1 MEDQKRIV
9 EINGVKVEVDLRTA
23 KRVDEF
29 KVGDRV
35 KLLVKGYSDYK
46 SCYGVIIG
54 FDEFKKLPTLIV
66 AYIDDGYS
74 ADIKTAYINAESKDL
89 ELCHISEGDFL
100 NLKASDVLAK
110 LNRDIEKH
118 ERDIEDLKAKIEFFN
133 RHMNHTFKLER

>member
-1 MEDQKRIV
+1 MEEQKRIV

-29 KVGDRV
+29 KVGDKV

-46 SCYGVIIG
+46 SCYAVIIG

-66 AYIDDGYS
+66 AYIEDGYN
-74 ADIKTAYINAESKDL
+74 ADIKTAYINAESKDF

-118 ERDIEDLKAKIEFFN
+118 KRDIEDLENKIGFFCK
-133 RHMNHTFKLER
+133 HMNHTFKI